1 MDVICNI
8 IIVVGI
14 ILLIVLLP
22 IAVKRDKKDSLRRK
36 YKKINLDLDFEYTTE
51 FESAYEKLLKKEFR
65 QLEDIN
71 IKIKKCN
78 STLATIFLTMFIFA
92 ILITL
97 SKTDVITTILV
108 FYGTIYGALIF
119 AVWWVRK
126 LEKLKKEYALEYKRC
141 VITEIIKAVDETFVL
156 KNISENYENIKN
168 LYEELNFSE
177 QSYDEFQA
185 DDYIFGEKSL
195 VASGI
200 FGNVNLKNSVPA
212 EVEIKKIKTTLIQD
226 IYSKIYDHEDME
238 EEICIYSDNDILAN
252 KLALSGIT
260 QIMKDFYEKFGIEV
274 EIILRD
280 SSLYVWL
287 LTDQMFEPSANGKIL
302 EKELLYFYYC
312 SLILII
318 DLTKELNKVIDKI
331 GL

>member
-1 MDVICNI
+1 
-8 IIVVGI
+8 
-14 ILLIVLLP
+14 
-22 IAVKRDKKDSLRRK
+22 
-36 YKKINLDLDFEYTTE
+36 
-51 FESAYEKLLKKEFR
+51 
-65 QLEDIN
+65 
-71 IKIKKCN
+71 
-78 STLATIFLTMFIFA
+78 
-92 ILITL
+92 
-97 SKTDVITTILV
+97 
-108 FYGTIYGALIF
+108 
-119 AVWWVRK
+119 
-126 LEKLKKEYALEYKRC
+126 
-141 VITEIIKAVDETFVL
+141 
-156 KNISENYENIKN
+156 
-168 LYEELNFSE
+168 
-177 QSYDEFQA
+177 
-185 DDYIFGEKSL
+185 
-195 VASGI
+195 
-200 FGNVNLKNSVPA
+200 
-212 EVEIKKIKTTLIQD
+212 
-226 IYSKIYDHEDME
+226 ME